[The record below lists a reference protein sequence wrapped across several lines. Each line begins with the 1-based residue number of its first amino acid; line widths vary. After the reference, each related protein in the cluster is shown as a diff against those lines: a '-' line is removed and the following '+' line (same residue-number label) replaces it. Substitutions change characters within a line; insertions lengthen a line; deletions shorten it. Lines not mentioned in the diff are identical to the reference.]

1 MTVKVD
7 IKGLDLTLK
16 KMKMLPEVFDEE
28 LTRAMDREGLH
39 WRDDVK
45 GNTPEDNGDLRN
57 SWVFEGVT
65 KSGFIFEMELANNL
79 EYALYVEL
87 GHRQEPGRYVPAIG
101 KRLKADYVPGYKML
115 RNGTNRLE
123 EALPKALRGAVKIAR
138 ARLSD

>member
-7 IKGLDLTLK
+7 IKGLDLTLE
-16 KMKMLPEVFDEE
+16 KMRKLPAIFDEE
-28 LTRAMDREGLH
+28 LTKAMNDEGLS
-39 WRDDVK
+39 WRDDVRA
-45 GNTPEDNGDLRN
+45 NTPVDTGDLRR

-101 KRLKADYVPGYKML
+101 KRLKADYVPGSYML
-115 RNGTNRLE
+115 RDGTNRLE

>member
-7 IKGLDLTLK
+7 VKGLDLTLE
-16 KMKMLPEVFDEE
+16 KMRKLPAIFDEE
-28 LTRAMDREGLH
+28 LTKAMNDEGLS
-39 WRDDVK
+39 WRDDVRA
-45 GNTPEDNGDLRN
+45 NTPVDSGDLRR

-65 KSGFIFEMELANNL
+65 KSGFIFEMELANSL

-101 KRLKADYVPGYKML
+101 KRLKADYVPGSYML
-115 RNGTNRLE
+115 RDGTNRLE